1 MSDKKKQKKS
11 AADRKLE
18 ASLKNLSG
26 GQRSQAEAKK
36 KEQRRWKMYGALA
49 IVIAVLVAALLF
61 WDSGFIQKRSTALTI
76 GEKSYTSVDMSY
88 YYYLQYNSISTYA
101 SYYGLDTS
109 VSLKKQE
116 AYEGKTWY
124 AYIRDYA
131 ESVLTEISILAQE
144 GEAAGY
150 ELSEDGQA
158 NIDETLADMEE
169 TCDDYDITTSY
180 YLKQMYGR
188 YMTLER
194 FTTLVTE
201 YYYAIDYEE
210 YKTSTFEVTED
221 EMEEYYEENKDTLDT
236 YDYACYYSDAEP
248 EAQYDADGN
257 EIAATDEEIEEA
269 AAAAKTLAEELQQA
283 LTDGD

>member
-1 MSDKKKQKKS
+1 MSDNKKKRKS
-11 AADRKLE
+11 AEDRKLE

-26 GQRSQAEAKK
+26 GQRTQAEAKK
-36 KEQRRWKMYGALA
+36 KEQRRWKLYGALA
-49 IVIAVLVAALLF
+49 IVVALLVAALLF
-61 WDSGFIQKRSTALTI
+61 WDSGFIQKRSTALTV
-76 GEKSYTSVDMSY
+76 GEKSYTSVDVSY

-131 ESVLTEISILAQE
+131 ESTLTSVSILVQE

-158 NIDETLADMEE
+158 DIDEALADMEE

-188 YMTLER
+188 YMTLDR
-194 FTTLVTE
+194 FKELLNE
-201 YYYAIDYEE
+201 YYYALDYQE

-221 EMEEYYEENKDTLDT
+221 EMTEYYEENKDTLDT
-236 YDYACYYSDAEP
+236 YDYLCYYIDATP
-248 EAQYDADGN
+248 EVQY
-257 EIAATDEEIEEA
+257 
-269 AAAAKTLAEELQQA
+269 
-283 LTDGD
+283 